1 MLGEVHSVKI
11 CFAYLLLSCSFWSRG
26 LDKLSQTQLPERE
39 AFELSVEKSAYFMTG
54 CCKVYPFYR
63 HSISVEL
70 LDSMID
76 HLLKHD

>member
-39 AFELSVEKSAYFMTG
+39 AFELSVEKSAYLMAG
-54 CCKVYPFYR
+54 CCKVM
-63 HSISVEL
+63 L
-70 LDSMID
+70 LFTCFTDTVFLMNCWMA
-76 HLLKHD
+76 